1 MTGSYGSL
9 AAAGAIAKPADA
21 KIQVLRSNCDDNKLA
36 LERAA
41 LLMVEAMSAEMK
53 ARPRSSILARRC
65 HFLHTHMN
73 KPAVL
78 VVTLLLLL
86 TFFERPYWCRAN
98 PVGCLQSTPQ
108 HGFIT
113 SGTPYINTAVA
124 NLLEALAIGF
134 LLIHLALCAVAYPLK
149 RVQFFLHVACLAAY
163 IVDLSLCAL
172 PTVNHRAA
180 PYLRACLLVYYS
192 PPLQLCMILSVLSEV
207 HKLPLCCAICAV
219 LLLARRITI
228 VQVLTVHLQST
239 TVHQYCVTL
248 LQRNICSR
256 YMHAMLLSRC
266 TKCTCFN
273 TTAAAGTSW
282 QDLARVYECASSS
295 GALCSVLCM

>member
-9 AAAGAIAKPADA
+9 TAAGAIAKPADA
-21 KIQVLRSNCDDNKLA
+21 KIRVPGGDCDDNKLA

-41 LLMVEAMSAEMK
+41 LLMVEAMSAEVK

-78 VVTLLLLL
+78 
-86 TFFERPYWCRAN
+86 
-98 PVGCLQSTPQ
+98 
-108 HGFIT
+108 
-113 SGTPYINTAVA
+113 
-124 NLLEALAIGF
+124 ALAIGF

>member
-1 MTGSYGSL
+1 VNVCEALLCLSTYIVELLLLLRLKSIMTGSYGSL
-9 AAAGAIAKPADA
+9 AAAGAIAKPDA

-113 SGTPYINTAVA
+113 SGTPYIHTAVG
-124 NLLEALAIGF
+124 NLLEVRFMLARSTQR
-134 LLIHLALCAVAYPLK
+134 LLHGRLAL
-149 RVQFFLHVACLAAY
+149 R
-163 IVDLSLCAL
+163 SL
-172 PTVNHRAA
+172 T
-180 PYLRACLLVYYS
+180 LVFVS
-192 PPLQLCMILSVLSEV
+192 S
-207 HKLPLCCAICAV
+207 CCDFCTQ
-219 LLLARRITI
+219 RRW
-228 VQVLTVHLQST
+228 
-239 TVHQYCVTL
+239 
-248 LQRNICSR
+248 R
-256 YMHAMLLSRC
+256 
-266 TKCTCFN
+266 
-273 TTAAAGTSW
+273 
-282 QDLARVYECASSS
+282 
-295 GALCSVLCM
+295 